1 MERHEPYMADV
12 PAQIGRYTVA
22 GRLGS
27 GGMGEVFLA
36 YSPAG
41 SPVAVKVIRS
51 DRLDEATRARF
62 EREALIA
69 RTVIGTNRVARFL
82 DADPYARRPWLAM
95 EYVAG
100 ATLLDH
106 VDSKG
111 VLPLPLV
118 ASLGALLAEGL
129 AAVHD
134 AGLLHRDLKPQ
145 NIILGAD
152 GPMIIDF
159 GLAALVDASQDSL
172 SHPGMIIGTV
182 RCMPPEQAGGNP
194 RVTPAADVYA
204 LGTVLLY
211 AAAGHYPYDGPKW
224 QAIAAQVTNPQV
236 APDLSGVPAALLPLI
251 ESMLAHEPQDRPT
264 VADVAATCAGL
275 VGDAGLTP
283 ADARWA
289 LVARTAGR
297 SPASAAHRLSPSIE
311 ARLAELLAATDDIDR
326 SPLDGPPPAPVD
338 EPAAPQDRDGKPAET
353 DRPTPERPAPECTA
367 PVEPSAAPSGR
378 TPTPRRRPGRPLAS
392 SRVADDLRRQYGVQI
407 NL

>member
-1 MERHEPYMADV
+1 MERRELCMEDI

-22 GRLGS
+22 RRLGS

-41 SPVAVKVIRS
+41 SPVAVKVVRS

-106 VDSKG
+106 VDSAG

-129 AAVHD
+129 AAVHE

-211 AAAGHYPYDGPKW
+211 AAASHYPYDGPQW
-224 QAIAAQVTNPQV
+224 QAIAAQVTNSQV
-236 APDLSGVPAALLPLI
+236 APDLSGVPAALVPLI
-251 ESMLAHEPQDRPT
+251 KAMLAHEPQDRPT
-264 VADVAATCAGL
+264 VTDVAAGCAGL
-275 VGDAGLTP
+275 LGDAGLTP
-283 ADARWA
+283 ADARLA

-297 SPASAAHRLSPSIE
+297 NPAAAGHRLSPSIE
-311 ARLAELLAATDDIDR
+311 ARLDDLLTSSDDADR

-338 EPAAPQDRDGKPAET
+338 EPAQSQDSHSKPSLSDPQA
-353 DRPTPERPAPECTA
+353 PERTV
-367 PVEPSAAPSGR
+367 PVETSAPSSGHE
-378 TPTPRRRPGRPLAS
+378 PIPRRRSGRSPAS
-392 SRVADDLRRQYGVQI
+392 SRVADELRRQYGVQI
-407 NL
+407 TL